1 MMVIMRPI
9 RLTKAELCVQLC
21 VQTRRV
27 CQPNTCLYAV
37 LKRFQSFVIVSV
49 KLLKMY
55 FYSIRHYHYF
65 TVIWLKMSN
74 FKSSWSFYREV

>member
-37 LKRFQSFVIVSV
+37 LKRFESFVIVSFKTAENV
-49 KLLKMY
+49 FLQ
-55 FYSIRHYHYF
+55 YS
-65 TVIWLKMSN
+65 TLSL
-74 FKSSWSFYREV
+74 FYRHLA